1 MKKGI
6 LALMSLLLLAFS
18 LPLQAC
24 QPVDASNFDVL
35 SLDITPNKVNENDK
49 FTVRAVINNGGNSEV
64 TYVVPVMVDGVAD
77 DRTDVTLA
85 PGKSQE
91 VKFTLHRASVGT
103 YEIRIGSKSASVF
116 VEKLIPASFN
126 LSDLKINME
135 TANPGEEIIITA
147 EVTNTGGSKGT
158 FVTELTINGVAE
170 NSDKTVIEPGS
181 SYFPVFKVAKTE
193 PGTYNVSIGD
203 LTGKYIVQKP
213 VETIQ
218 FTAPTPAAQKRF
230 TQRPSSCCPGGS
242 SDSSGCE

>member
-6 LALMSLLLLAFS
+6 LALISLLLLAFS

-35 SLDITPNKVNENDK
+35 SLDVTPNKVNENDK
-49 FTVRAVINNGGNSEV
+49 FTVTAIINNSGNSEA
-64 TYVVPVMVDGVAD
+64 TYIVPVMDDGVAD
-77 DRTDVTLA
+77 DRIDVKLA

-91 VKFTLHRASVGT
+91 LKITLRRGQVGT
-103 YEIRIGSKSASVF
+103 YQIRIGSKSASVF
-116 VEKLIPASFN
+116 VEKIIPASFK

-135 TANPGEEIIITA
+135 TANPGEEVIITA
-147 EVTNTGGSKGT
+147 QVTNTGGSKGT
-158 FVTELTINGVAE
+158 FVTELIINGVAE
-170 NSDKTVIEPGS
+170 KSDKAAIEPGS

-193 PGTYNVSIGD
+193 PGTYTVSIDD
-203 LTGKYIVQKP
+203 LTGKYTVQKP

-230 TQRPSSCCPGGS
+230 TQRPSSCCGGG
-242 SDSSGCE
+242 DTSGCE